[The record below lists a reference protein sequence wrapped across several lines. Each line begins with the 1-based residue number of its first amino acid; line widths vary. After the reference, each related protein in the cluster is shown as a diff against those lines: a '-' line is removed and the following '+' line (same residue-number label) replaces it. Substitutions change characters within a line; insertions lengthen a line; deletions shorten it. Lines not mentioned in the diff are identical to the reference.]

1 MGKEIRLERNNWR
14 NILQLISKIILIN
27 MMILPSPPTSGSSR
41 GLFLGVSTDCCGFL
55 SIIAQSLPYS
65 IKCLKATVVVVW
77 HKKILRIQRNPC
89 AQKTR
94 PKINRNTGKLT
105 QQYFLFWN
113 WGCMFGRNFKLN
125 TAYTWIHYY
134 HSPACSAVHII
145 NIHIQYHHTI
155 CVLKPDET
163 TEKMNWK
170 RNGDAARAHRV
181 LQLSILKH
189 SLYFC
194 CIKILHILKTG
205 VILSWISHCMD
216 RNTSRNH
223 CL

>member
-1 MGKEIRLERNNWR
+1 M
-14 NILQLISKIILIN
+14 
-27 MMILPSPPTSGSSR
+27 
-41 GLFLGVSTDCCGFL
+41 
-55 SIIAQSLPYS
+55 
-65 IKCLKATVVVVW
+65 
-77 HKKILRIQRNPC
+77 
-89 AQKTR
+89 
-94 PKINRNTGKLT
+94 
-105 QQYFLFWN
+105 FWN

-170 RNGDAARAHRV
+170 RNGDAAPAHRV

-223 CL
+223 CLWIQFAIHKLRLKFCDAKKNPCDPVTSSCGQCSFKMERGKMQNHSAVEQI